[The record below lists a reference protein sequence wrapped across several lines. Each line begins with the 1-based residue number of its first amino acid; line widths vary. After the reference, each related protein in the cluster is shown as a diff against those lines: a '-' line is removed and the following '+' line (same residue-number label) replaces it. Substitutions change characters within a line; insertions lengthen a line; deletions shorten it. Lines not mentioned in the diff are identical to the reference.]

1 MPATR
6 RQRMRSVKTMRAGAT
21 NASSGYGKFI
31 KNNLKMLDK
40 GMDELMPMFSGTNPD
55 YIKKSGCGPAQKKI
69 TKIFEDLDKVE
80 QMLKSNKYYDR
91 NNS

>member
-1 MPATR
+1 
-6 RQRMRSVKTMRAGAT
+6 MRSVKTMRAGAANK
-21 NASSGYGKFI
+21 NASGYAKFI

-55 YIKKSGCGPAQKKI
+55 YIKKSGCGPAQKKF